1 MKYDKH
7 LKKLTHKE
15 RKSLMEKDVQENK
28 QIRNKTKQ
36 LIDELVILDDCVFTG
51 TFKWRSEIDPNWTP
65 RVWNET
71 FECWTKD
78 YCG

>member
-28 QIRNKTKQ
+28 QLESYYFKTEKEAKDFQ
-36 LIDELVILDDCVFTG
+36 KFTNDL
-51 TFKWRSEIDPNWTP
+51 KSY
-65 RVWNET
+65 
-71 FECWTKD
+71 KD
-78 YCG
+78 YI